1 MSKKVKRLFEG
12 FQPSHYQIFLNPNRS
27 NMHLS
32 GTVTVRGKKVGRP
45 SQRLTFHQNGL
56 KITAATVVKH
66 DKKGTADVVLSR
78 ISHQDTL
85 EEVRLHTDHL
95 LHAGEY
101 TITMEFTGKITKP
114 MDGIYPC
121 FFTQDGQEKQLIA
134 SQFESHFARQAFPC
148 IDEPEAKAT
157 FDLTLTSPTGE
168 TVLANTPVK
177 TQKTEGDSLI
187 TTFET
192 TPVMSTYLLAFVY
205 GELEHLEQTTKNGT
219 LVRTFAT
226 RDNIGHTQ
234 FALETAVRCLEF
246 FEDYFAIPFPLP
258 KCDFVALPDFAAGA
272 MENWGLITFREHALF
287 VDPDNTSLLSKQY
300 VAEVICHELTH
311 QWFGNLVTMR
321 WWTDLWLNEGF
332 ANIMAYFAVDKLFPE
347 WDMMTQYIVEEQQ
360 MALKLDALENTHP
373 IEVAVNHPDE
383 IRTIFDAISYNKGG
397 SSILMLK
404 KYLGET
410 AFRDGLRHY
419 LKQHAYKN
427 TDTVDLWD
435 ALEHVS
441 KKPIKTMMSAWTSQ
455 PGYPVINATIDG
467 DTVHLTQTPF
477 RMNPAARQNNN
488 DTSVWPVALNAGDG
502 TPDVFDK
509 AELQFA
515 TASPDHLK
523 LNLGQTSFCRV
534 IYNAEHVQKLAQDV
548 RDNKLAP
555 LDRLGILSDAFEAA
569 KAGYGDTT
577 SALTLLEAYAH
588 EANDAVWDVMA
599 SNFGSI
605 RAVMDDEDLRE
616 AMKPYGRKLIAEQ
629 LARLGMTP
637 KDSDTHFDHLLRPTI
652 LGIASVSE
660 EKQVVDTM
668 LQWFND
674 MDTSEDIAPDLRG
687 VTYTTAARHGDA
699 KTFDKLVHLHNT
711 SPSPEERITLAAAI
725 TAFKQPELIQRALDM
740 ITSDDVRLQD
750 VAYWVAYS
758 LGNRYARVATW
769 KWVQAHWQWLKD
781 NLGADTSF
789 TRMPVYIARTIS
801 RSDFLP
807 EYKQFFESVMEPSI
821 DRAYKQGV
829 EMIEWQS
836 AWRDRD
842 LQATQQYFA
851 ASK

>member
-12 FQPSHYQIFLNPNRS
+12 FQPSHYQISLNPNRS
-27 NMHLS
+27 DMHLS

-85 EEVRLHTDHL
+85 EEVRLHADNL
-95 LHAGEY
+95 LYAGEY

-157 FDLTLTSPTGE
+157 FDLTLTSPAGE

-177 TQKTEGDSLI
+177 TQETEGDSLI

-455 PGYPVINATIDG
+455 PGYPVINATIGG
-467 DTVHLTQTPF
+467 DTVRLTQTPF

-488 DTSVWPVALNAGDG
+488 DTPVWPVALNAGDG

-515 TASPDHLK
+515 TANPDHLK

-548 RDNKLAP
+548 RDNKLEP

-605 RAVMDDEDLRE
+605 RAVMDDEGLRE

-750 VAYWVAYS
+750 VAYWIAYS